1 VNTNDFFISHAT
13 ADHELVS
20 ELVDFMEVA
29 LKVDRKKIY
38 CTSGEGTK
46 KIRTG
51 TNFISDIKDNVRGT
65 KLVIFI
71 LTPNY
76 FKSNFCLAE
85 LGAAWAFSSNV
96 YPIVIPPTP
105 RDLLKST
112 PLSEATQALILKTYD
127 DLVEMAD
134 EFKDMGVAEYGS
146 AKVLNNR
153 AKRLIQW
160 IKENCSFDIE
170 ESVSKAEH
178 SAVQEQLEG
187 LKIENHAKQLEI
199 VQLTTQYEHTLKA
212 VREENAK
219 IKKDIHVFRADM
231 GKVGRIEPLKIMEP
245 VKEEEKERTNLWDL
259 FEEPV
264 KEEEEETTDGWDLF
278 EEPVKEEEE
287 ETTDK
292 WNLFEERLKKV
303 KSIIS
308 KLDDIV
314 LSAIYY
320 DNFHQGIR
328 FWPVYD
334 PFFDW
339 EIVKQLELKNMI
351 CVDSKN
357 RRIMPN
363 HDEYLVRNAVD
374 ILQELLNYISSN
386 IDEKMEQEF
395 AEEQKFHLDF
405 NSKDFWQKILYV
417 YIYDR

>member
-1 VNTNDFFISHAT
+1 MNTNDFFISHAT

-20 ELVDFMEVA
+20 EIVDFMEVA

-105 RDLLKST
+105 RELLKST
-112 PLSEATQALILKTYD
+112 PLSEATQALTLKTYD

-134 EFKDMGVAEYGS
+134 EFKDMGAAEYGS

-160 IKENCSFDIE
+160 IKDNCSFDIE

-178 SAVQEQLEG
+178 SNVQEQLED
-187 LKIENHAKQLEI
+187 LKRENHAKQMEI

-219 IKKDIHVFRADM
+219 IKNDILVLRM
-231 GKVGRIEPLKIMEP
+231 EKVGRIEPIRIMEP
-245 VKEEEKERTNLWDL
+245 IKEKEKETINLLDL

-264 KEEEEETTDGWDLF
+264 KAEEEETADKWVLF
-278 EEPVKEEEE
+278 EEHVKNVKN
-287 ETTDK
+287 TTSQLHD
-292 WNLFEERLKKV
+292 L
-303 KSIIS
+303 
-308 KLDDIV
+308 V

-320 DNFHQGIR
+320 DEFHHGTR
-328 FWPVYD
+328 FWPVGD
-334 PFFDW
+334 FLFSW
-339 EIVKQLELKNMI
+339 EEVKQLELENLI
-351 CVDSKN
+351 HVD
-357 RRIMPN
+357 RDDMRITPN
-363 HDEYLVRNAVD
+363 YDRYLVRQAID
-374 ILQELLNYISSN
+374 ILHELLHYTLTG
-386 IDEKMEQEF
+386 IDEKMEREF
-395 AEEQKFHLDF
+395 VEEQKIYLDF
-405 NSKDFWQKILYV
+405 NSKNFWGKILSV
-417 YIYDR
+417 YIYDV